1 MFLGGE
7 QSGSR
12 ISPPANHFHFVTR
25 DEKKKR
31 VTRLKLSKAPCD
43 MLVFSDL
50 ILVSKHLMQ
59 VYHSFIYALNLLL
72 ALNYTLASK

>member
-12 ISPPANHFHFVTR
+12 ISPPVYRFLLVTR

-31 VTRLKLSKAPCD
+31 MTRLKLSKALCD
-43 MLVFSDL
+43 MLVLSDL
-50 ILVSKHLMQ
+50 ILVSKHLML
-59 VYHSFIYALNLLL
+59 VYHSFIYALNLLF